1 MHIEKSTPRRRSR
14 ARRGRRLNSCGE
26 SVGWSESPR
35 VMSPLPHRELFNM
48 SSTQTLTHVC
58 SGRSRHHRTQE
69 RVDSVRPIGRL
80 RGSGLVSWP
89 CFERSFPAMAR
100 WHMRAALA
108 IVSCTVTLNTGT
120 LGYLA
125 PGQSSSMS
133 TTPRARRG
141 VRALKAAT
149 LPKVAEGDAKAESS
163 PLRSVDVRSRV
174 RRRALSL
181 RARERQHRTSSARQK
196 RPPSLRERERQ
207 HRAPSA
213 RQRRPRTPSARQKHP
228 RPIERESAGTG
239 RRARVKR
246 HPPAPR
252 CTPRSRPWT
261 CA

>member
-1 MHIEKSTPRRRSR
+1 MR
-14 ARRGRRLNSCGE
+14 
-26 SVGWSESPR
+26 
-35 VMSPLPHRELFNM
+35 
-48 SSTQTLTHVC
+48 C

-213 RQRRPRTPSARQKHP
+213 RQRHHRKTERASKTPAPHRTRERRHEIPSARRKTP
-228 RPIERESAGTG
+228 
-239 RRARVKR
+239 
-246 HPPAPR
+246 PPAPR
-252 CTPRSRPWT
+252 STPRSRPWT